1 MYEGEQP
8 TNTSQ
13 RSYAMEG
20 VPYVSLPD
28 GYAIADDR
36 DDRDLHVALL
46 YARDLRTNAV
56 RVEEYWTHAIANIL
70 DDNIMSNGGASVRA
84 LIAKA
89 CMCNPA
95 NATQSLTLTLTLTLT
110 LDDVRPSTPFPSCL
124 RAVRTGTTMGTQ
136 VAWKFVASAGSCA

>member
-1 MYEGEQP
+1 MYEGQQP

-20 VPYVSLPD
+20 VPYVSLPH
-28 GYAIADDR
+28 GYAIANTA
-36 DDRDLHVALL
+36 DRDLHVVLL
-46 YARDLRTNAV
+46 YARDLRANAV

-70 DDNIMSNGGASVRA
+70 DSNIMSNYDASFCA
-84 LIAKA
+84 LVAKA